1 MHNNIMA
8 AGSKDRPPMLETG
21 RYPQWKSCFLRYINT
36 RPNGDDLR
44 KRILEVSY
52 HKLFDVLKQYQ
63 KEVNEIRTERIA
75 KNTNPLALVAAAQQY
90 PDPYYQAPKSHK
102 SYAPTSKQSFSTR
115 SKEATK
121 FRGKEIAKQITSPFE
136 SAYDEDSDPEQAQ
149 RDKDMHKNLALI
161 AKYFKKIYKPTNNN
175 LKTSSNSRNKNVH
188 NNAEYNVFANVRQH
202 SDQPESTSNTFLVEK
217 DDSNVTLDS
226 PDMCD
231 NDIHTDQN
239 TKDERAMLANL
250 IANLKLDVAENKKIQ
265 RQLKKENATLAHE
278 LKVCKSILVET
289 SKPLGESN
297 SIHDSCLVTL
307 QNKQPEF
314 ERDLYGNDL
323 LTGNHGSD
331 LYIIFLQETT
341 SSTLICLMAK
351 ASPTQAWLWHQ
362 RLSHLNFD
370 YINLLSKKVVEIVSI
385 TGTSSTEQPPLKD
398 NTMWSDQEKNIQKI
412 NRLARS
418 LLIQG
423 LPNDIYSLIDSNKTT
438 KDLWDTLAR
447 HMFGSEY
454 GKRDRKAV
462 VLYEYETFKATEG
475 ELLHDT
481 YICYLQWKQYVTMMR
496 QNKNLTDINI
506 DALYNILKQTQ
517 GDVNDAMK
525 SKKKA
530 VVITFDPLA
539 LVVEQTKVSKRK
551 EKFIVSLDSDGSNDE
566 LKKITAMLAKAFNR
580 KKFYSKPTNNNL
592 RTSSATSSANKKQ
605 EYVKYNDKKEEKKV
619 DEKKI
624 GMSKFK
630 CYNCKKEGYF
640 AKDCKK
646 SKVKDCEYYNTKML
660 LAKKDKDEQ
669 ALFAEDHAWI
679 KSSSD
684 SG

>member
-1 MHNNIMA
+1 MIVTV
-8 AGSKDRPPMLETG
+8 AGARENVGS
-21 RYPQWKSCFLRYINT
+21 Q
-36 RPNGDDLR
+36 
-44 KRILEVSY
+44 
-52 HKLFDVLKQYQ
+52 
-63 KEVNEIRTERIA
+63 
-75 KNTNPLALVAAAQQY
+75 
-90 PDPYYQAPKSHK
+90 
-102 SYAPTSKQSFSTR
+102 
-115 SKEATK
+115 
-121 FRGKEIAKQITSPFE
+121 
-136 SAYDEDSDPEQAQ
+136 
-149 RDKDMHKNLALI
+149 
-161 AKYFKKIYKPTNNN
+161 
-175 LKTSSNSRNKNVH
+175 VH
-188 NNAEYNVFANVRQH
+188 NDAEYNVFANVRQH

-217 DDSNVTLDS
+217 DDSSVTLDS

-250 IANLKLDVAENKKIQ
+250 IANLKLDVDENKKIQ
-265 RQLKKENATLAHE
+265 KQLKKENATLAHE
-278 LKVCKSILVET
+278 LKECKSILMET
-289 SKPLGESN
+289 SKPLGSN
-297 SIHDSCLVTL
+297 SIQDSCLVTL

-314 ERDLYGNDL
+314 ERTKKPKIVPISTRKPNGHANKSIATPLKKIVASESTNQKSKSYYRMLYEKSSKIWKWVYYVEYINHNLFSVGQFCDADLEVASWKSTCFVRDLYGNDL
-323 LTGNHGSD
+323 LT
-331 LYIIFLQETT
+331 
-341 SSTLICLMAK
+341 
-351 ASPTQAWLWHQ
+351 
-362 RLSHLNFD
+362 
-370 YINLLSKKVVEIVSI
+370 VSI
-385 TGTSSTEQPPLKD
+385 AGTSSTEQPPLKD

-412 NRLARS
+412 DHLARS
-418 LLIQG
+418 LLIQR

-438 KDLWDTLAR
+438 KDLWDALAR

-454 GKRDRKAV
+454 GKQDRKAA

-481 YICYLQWKQYVTMMR
+481 YICYLQVINDLKKCGYSKDNYELNFKFLNNLKLEWKQYATMMR
-496 QNKNLTDINI
+496 QNKNLTGINI

-525 SKKKA
+525 STKKA

-551 EKFIVSLDSDGSNDE
+551 EKFKVSLDSTGSDDE

-592 RTSSATSSANKKQ
+592 RTSSATTSANKKQ

-619 DEKKI
+619 DEKKR

-640 AKDCKK
+640 SKDGKK
-646 SKVKDCEYYNTKML
+646 YKVKDCEYYKTKIL
-660 LAKKDKDEQ
+660 LAKNDKDEQ
-669 ALFAEDHAWI
+669 ALFVEDHAWI